1 MHTLPSL
8 TGHHLSPQDLA
19 VVRRVFEATCLK
31 TRIQERGIQ
40 ADRLARFIMDEFRF
54 GNTDEGSLLE
64 CALWHETRRIPSK
77 PKSHSIV
84 DTRTARTREGRDP
97 GQIPTTGAPHDR
109 GAR

>member
-1 MHTLPSL
+1 MGRQLFLSSKRENSMHTLPSL

-64 CALWHETRRIPSK
+64 CALRAAAG
-77 PKSHSIV
+77 V
-84 DTRTARTREGRDP
+84 
-97 GQIPTTGAPHDR
+97 
-109 GAR
+109 

>member
-8 TGHHLSPQDLA
+8 TGHHLSPRDLS

-31 TRIQERGIQ
+31 TRLQERGIQ

-54 GNTDEGSLLE
+54 GNTDEVSLLE

-77 PKSHSIV
+77 AKNHSVV
-84 DTRTARTREGRDP
+84 DIRTARTREGRDP
-97 GQIPTTGAPHDR
+97 SQMRKAGAHHDL